1 MLQPLSGDWLASSA
15 KGMGAKIGALHLWWR
30 CMRSTKIVATVGPA
44 SRDAEMLRGLEEA
57 GVDTFRIN
65 CSYLESHEVLEL
77 IHHIRETTPNVGV
90 LVDVQGPK
98 LRTGEV
104 PYTFVEGT
112 EIELT
117 SEMFGFDLHE
127 IGIQSGERVL
137 VADGQIELWIT
148 SIRGGDISARV
159 LVGGECAPHR
169 GVNFPDTDVKVS
181 ALNEKDYGDIA
192 AAKQGGAEWIALSF
206 VRDAAIIEEVRNIV
220 GDEPRII
227 AKIERRQALMNLDAI
242 TRAAD
247 GVMAARGDLGAELSF
262 EEVPNMQQRIAE
274 VAMIEGKVS
283 ICATEMLESMRT
295 SHRPTRAEVA
305 DVAGAVRQGFGA
317 VMLSAETATGYDPI
331 NAVTAMARICE
342 ANENH
347 GGHKAFADAHPTESA
362 VGAATAALA
371 QRTGAASIIALTYS
385 GFSSEILSACRPSAQ
400 IIAATPSHEVARRL
414 RLYWGVTPLV
424 CPRDSNMTKAVD
436 DAFEASVDEGLV
448 QSNELVVVCA
458 SRENMRSTADT
469 IWVHNA

>member
-1 MLQPLSGDWLASSA
+1 
-15 KGMGAKIGALHLWWR
+15 
-30 CMRSTKIVATVGPA
+30 
-44 SRDAEMLRGLEEA
+44 
-57 GVDTFRIN
+57 
-65 CSYLESHEVLEL
+65 
-77 IHHIRETTPNVGV
+77 
-90 LVDVQGPK
+90 
-98 LRTGEV
+98 
-104 PYTFVEGT
+104 
-112 EIELT
+112 
-117 SEMFGFDLHE
+117 
-127 IGIQSGERVL
+127 
-137 VADGQIELWIT
+137 
-148 SIRGGDISARV
+148 
-159 LVGGECAPHR
+159 
-169 GVNFPDTDVKVS
+169 VS

-206 VRDAAIIEEVRNIV
+206 VRDSAIIEEVRGIV

-227 AKIERRQALMNLDAI
+227 AKIERRQALMNLEAI

-262 EEVPNMQQRIAE
+262 EEVPTMQQRIAE

-342 ANENH
+342 ANESH
-347 GGHKAFADAHPTESA
+347 DGHKSFADAHPTESA

-385 GFSSEILSACRPSAQ
+385 GYSSEILSACRPGAQ
-400 IIAATPSHEVARRL
+400 IIAATPSQETARRL
-414 RLYWGVTPLV
+414 RLYWGVTPLI
-424 CPRDSNMTKAVD
+424 CQRNIDMTVAVD
-436 DAFEASVDEGLV
+436 DAFNAALDAGLV
-448 QSNELVVVCA
+448 QFNELVVVCA
-458 SRENMRSTADT
+458 SRENIRSAADT

>member
-1 MLQPLSGDWLASSA
+1 
-15 KGMGAKIGALHLWWR
+15 
-30 CMRSTKIVATVGPA
+30 MRSTKIIATVGPA
-44 SRDAEMLRGLEEA
+44 SRAEHMLQGLVEA

-77 IHHIRETTPNVGV
+77 IQHIRVATPDVGI

-98 LRTGEV
+98 LRTGDSH
-104 PYTFVEGT
+104 YTFVEGT

-117 SEMFGFDLHE
+117 PDMFGFDLHE

-148 SIRGGDISARV
+148 AIRGGDITARV

-181 ALNEKDYGDIA
+181 ALNDKDYGDIT

-206 VRDAAIIEEVRNIV
+206 VRDTAIIEEVRSIV

-227 AKIERRQALMNLDAI
+227 AKIERRQALMNLEAI

-262 EEVPNMQQRIAE
+262 EEVPNMQQRIANL
-274 VAMIEGKVS
+274 AMVEGKVS
-283 ICATEMLESMRT
+283 ICATEMMESMRT
-295 SHRPTRAEVA
+295 NHRPTRAEVA
-305 DVAGAVRQGFGA
+305 DVAGAVREGFSA

-331 NAVTAMARICE
+331 NAVTAMARICD
-342 ANENH
+342 ANETH
-347 GGHKAFADAHPTESA
+347 DGAKSFADAHPTESA

-371 QRTGAASIIALTYS
+371 KRTGAASIIALTYS
-385 GFSSEILSACRPSAQ
+385 GYSSEILSACRPAAR
-400 IIAATPSHEVARRL
+400 IIAATPSPEVARRL

-424 CPRDSNMTKAVD
+424 CLRNIDMAVAVD
-436 DAFEASVDEGLV
+436 DAFNAAVDEGLV

-458 SRENMRSTADT
+458 SRENVRSAADT